1 MAIKSEVQADDGR
14 PVRLVQS
21 EAADKPEALAAAL
34 GIAGVGAVVVLAG
47 GDNEADEVLR
57 PRLVQLVGRGLVRAA
72 RDANALCI
80 TRGGAGGVASL
91 VGRAVADIDNPPPL
105 LGVAPALQLR
115 MPGQP
120 AEGDGADDKRQ
131 PLTPGLSHL
140 LLTAGAEWGA
150 ELRSKIEVAQ
160 ALAAGKPVMMVV
172 IGGGA
177 GTAAEVLQA
186 VRRRWAVLLVRRSGG
201 AADDLARQWE
211 AREADHDDPVVAE
224 ILADGNLTCITL
236 GEKVGDAVE
245 TLARQVL
252 RQSGGESVL
261 RQAWRRFGAI
271 DSAAVR
277 QQTDFMDAQW
287 RILALGV
294 LAVFLAI
301 VHLLLKDAGVEGSP
315 GTAGTAG
322 TPGAAEITAAGLLYK
337 ALGYILIALPIGTSV
352 LIAATNRFKPGK
364 RWILL
369 RSAAESIKRE
379 IYRYR
384 LRSDAYGSDA
394 TREKNLSKTIED
406 ITRRLARTEANTT
419 ALPVYTGPIP
429 PVNAASARDDGL
441 SFLGTDQYVR
451 MRLEDQLAFYR
462 RKTVALEAQ
471 LQRLQYAVLGAGA
484 AGTLLAALGDSWV
497 IWITLTTALGAAF
510 MSFLSYRQTETT
522 LVGYN
527 QTATDLDNL
536 LSWWTSLQPEEQ
548 SLRDNVEALASHT
561 EQVLS
566 DELAG
571 WTERMTDALEKLR
584 PKDQSDEPAAPV
596 AAPTTGAPAAAVA
609 VVAVAALA
617 PAPEDA
623 VASAATEA
631 AATEAA
637 ATETAATETAAE
649 PSVDEATQ
657 PGTDSASVPACVDP
671 AGTPA
676 DEAGAV
682 IKP

>member
-1 MAIKSEVQADDGR
+1 MAIKSEILADDGR
-14 PVRLVQS
+14 PIRLVQT
-21 EAADKPEALAAAL
+21 EPTDKPEALAAAL
-34 GIAGVGAVVVLAG
+34 GIAGVGAVVVMAG
-47 GDNEADEVLR
+47 GDDEADEILR

-80 TRGGAGGVASL
+80 ARGGAGGVASL

-115 MPGQP
+115 LPGQP
-120 AEGDGADDKRQ
+120 AEGDDQRQ

-172 IGGGA
+172 IGGGV

-186 VRRRWAVLLVRRSGG
+186 VRRRWAVLLVKRSGG

-236 GEKVGDAVE
+236 GERVGDAVE
-245 TLARQVL
+245 TLAHQVL

-261 RQAWRRFGAI
+261 RQAWRRFAAI

-277 QQTDFMDAQW
+277 QQTDFMEAQW

-301 VHLLLKDAGVEGSP
+301 VHLLLKDAGVQGAPGTP
-315 GTAGTAG
+315 GTAGV
-322 TPGAAEITAAGLLYK
+322 PGSADLGVAGLLYK

-394 TREKNLSKTIED
+394 TREKNLSKAIED

-429 PVNAASARDDGL
+429 PPNAASARDDGL

-462 RKTVALEAQ
+462 RKTVTLEAQ

-510 MSFLSYRQTETT
+510 MSFLSYRQIETT

-571 WTERMTDALEKLR
+571 WTQRMTDALEKLR
-584 PKDQSDEPAAPV
+584 PKDDGSEPAAPV
-596 AAPTTGAPAAAVA
+596 AAPTTAAPAAEA
-609 VVAVAALA
+609 A
-617 PAPEDA
+617 PAPAPDA
-623 VASAATEA
+623 AS
-631 AATEAA
+631 
-637 ATETAATETAAE
+637 ETAAE
-649 PSVDEATQ
+649 TAREPDPVPDSPTTAEPSADEATK
-657 PGTDSASVPACVDP
+657 PETDDAAVDP
-671 AGTPA
+671 AISQA
-676 DEAGAV
+676 DDTGAV
-682 IKP
+682 KKP

>member
-1 MAIKSEVQADDGR
+1 MAIKSELLTDDGR
-14 PVRLVQS
+14 SIRLVQP
-21 EAADKPEALAAAL
+21 ETGDKPEALAAAL
-34 GIAGVGAVVVLAG
+34 DIAGVGAVIVLAG
-47 GDNEADEVLR
+47 GDDEADALLR

-80 TRGGAGGVASL
+80 ARGGAGGVASM
-91 VGRAVADIDNPPPL
+91 VGRAMADIDNPPPL

-115 MPGQP
+115 LPGPP
-120 AEGDGADDKRQ
+120 AEGGAACQ
-131 PLTPGLSHL
+131 PLIPGLSHL
-140 LLTAGAEWGA
+140 LLTAGSDWGA

-172 IGGGA
+172 IGGAA

-186 VRRRWAVLLVRRSGG
+186 VRRRWAVLLVKRSGG
-201 AADDLARQWE
+201 AADDLARQWD
-211 AREADHDDPVVAE
+211 ARAADHDDPVVAE
-224 ILADGNLTCITL
+224 ILADGNLSCITL
-236 GEKVGDAVE
+236 GENVGDAVE

-261 RQAWRRFGAI
+261 RQAWRRFAAI
-271 DSAAVR
+271 DSAAVQ
-277 QQTDFMDAQW
+277 QQTDFMSSQW

-294 LAVFLAI
+294 LAVLLAI
-301 VHLLLKDAGVEGSP
+301 VHLLLKDAGVQGSP
-315 GTAGTAG
+315 GTPGTAG
-322 TPGAAEITAAGLLYK
+322 TPGSAPMTAAGLLYQ
-337 ALGYILIALPIGTSV
+337 ALGYVLIALPIATSV

-364 RWILL
+364 RWVLL

-394 TREKNLSKTIED
+394 TREKNLSKAIED

-419 ALPVYTGPIP
+419 ALPVYSGPIP
-429 PVNAASARDDGL
+429 PANAASARDDGL

-462 RKTVALEAQ
+462 RKTVTLEAQ

-497 IWITLTTALGAAF
+497 IWITLTTALGAAC

-536 LSWWTSLQPEEQ
+536 LCWWTSLQPEEQ
-548 SLRDNVEALASHT
+548 SLRANVEALASHT

-571 WTERMTDALEKLR
+571 WTQRMTDALEKLR
-584 PKDQSDEPAAPV
+584 PQGEGGDAAAPK
-596 AAPTTGAPAAAVA
+596 AAPAA
-609 VVAVAALA
+609 VAAGVEAAPEPEPA
-617 PAPEDA
+617 PAA
-623 VASAATEA
+623 QA
-631 AATEAA
+631 AAEGATDPAA
-637 ATETAATETAAE
+637 ETAAE
-649 PSVDEATQ
+649 PCAFK
-657 PGTDSASVPACVDP
+657 
-671 AGTPA
+671 
-676 DEAGAV
+676 
-682 IKP
+682 KP

>member
-14 PVRLVQS
+14 AVRLVQC

-120 AEGDGADDKRQ
+120 AEGDDARQ

-186 VRRRWAVLLVRRSGG
+186 VRRRWAVLLVKRSGG

-301 VHLLLKDAGVEGSP
+301 VHLLLRDAGVEGSP

-322 TPGAAEITAAGLLYK
+322 TPGTAEITAAGLLYK

-596 AAPTTGAPAAAVA
+596 AAPTPGAPAAA
-609 VVAVAALA
+609 VAVAALA

-631 AATEAA
+631 AATE
-637 ATETAATETAAE
+637 TAATETAAE
-649 PSVDEATQ
+649 PSVDEATP
-657 PGTDSASVPACVDP
+657 PGTDSASAPAAVDP
-671 AGTPA
+671 ASTPA

-682 IKP
+682 KKP